1 MNHQTNPQGVVMKIL
16 KSILLFTAFGLA
28 SVAVAQEQGHL
39 NVKTVV
45 QKEEVSVSDE
55 GEREVRLVEAT
66 SVTPGENV
74 VYTITFSNISDAP
87 AENVVITN
95 PVPENLSYIDGSAF
109 GPGTTIQFS
118 VDGGRNYASA
128 DSLRVPDNGGTR
140 EAMADDYTHLRWV
153 MQNELPVGS
162 QAVASFRAH
171 LN

>member
-1 MNHQTNPQGVVMKIL
+1 MNNL
-16 KSILLFTAFGLA
+16 KSILLLAVFGLTTA
-28 SVAVAQEQGHL
+28 AVAQEQGHL

-45 QKEEVSVSDE
+45 QKEQVSISDE
-55 GEREVRLVEAT
+55 GERQVRLVEA
-66 SVTPGENV
+66 SAVTPGDSV

-95 PVPENLSYIDGSAF
+95 PVPENLTYIQGSAF
-109 GPGTTIQFS
+109 GPGTNIEFS
-118 VDGGRNYASA
+118 VDGGQNYAVA

-140 EAMADDYTHLRWV
+140 DATAEDYTHLRWV
-153 MQNELPVGS
+153 MQSELPVGS